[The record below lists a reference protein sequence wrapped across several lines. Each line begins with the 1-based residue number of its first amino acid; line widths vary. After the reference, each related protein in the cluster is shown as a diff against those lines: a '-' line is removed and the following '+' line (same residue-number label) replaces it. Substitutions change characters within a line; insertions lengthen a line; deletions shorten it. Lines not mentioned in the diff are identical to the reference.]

1 MTDNLEQDVSA
12 VWTLLLQ
19 IVSDAEKRLAAH
31 LMRHNLT
38 PPQFFVLRTL
48 YDHGGSCP
56 IGQIARE
63 HHLSNATMSGLV
75 KRLSQTKPPLVR
87 RERSS
92 EDGRSVLV
100 VLTED
105 GRARFDAVQQTLM
118 GQVQIVLQ
126 MLPEEERR
134 DIIDKVTHYSRIV
147 LMALATGD

>member
-75 KRLSQTKPPLVR
+75 KRLSQMQPPLVR

-100 VLTED
+100 VLTEE

-126 MLPEEERR
+126 MLSEEERR